1 MADKSFA
8 NSEYIFR
15 EGESAAYA
23 YVIKSGT
30 VEITKHSADGEQV
43 LAELVAPTI
52 FGEMALI
59 DGNPRSAGA
68 RAKENTVVTE
78 VTAES
83 FKTYLSKNPE
93 AAIRI
98 MKTISENL
106 RKSNQVVA
114 KYERTKDAAADN
126 VLPSTQNFTEKASTD
141 FEIDDTDAI
150 YEKGPSKP
158 LLTVVLTL
166 LTFFIG
172 SVIFASLSQVDTTIS
187 ARGEFMTATPN
198 VVVEASAS
206 SVVKSVEVNRGDKVV
221 KDQIIAYLDDTVVTV
236 NLKKNQEKI
245 DNIYQ
250 SLVGLHM
257 EQMLI
262 DNIEKFNSNL
272 KLDSFY
278 EAAIDKLNLQN
289 NSEKFYELYSVTLL
303 KKVLEYSEKIKSF
316 DAKLNT
322 ARNEYQ
328 SSKEL
333 LEISK
338 KQTEIKSEL
347 ARAKKELY
355 DRQVGT
361 LSDILTK
368 QTEIKAKQAAVQKD
382 LYEREIVSLSQYLT
396 SKDTLLNAQKS
407 EFNSKAS
414 TTKLELDYL
423 SAKDAVLNA
432 EKAQFNAKTSII
444 KLEAAITT
452 QTADKQAFI
461 ASWTS
466 KLNAEITAKNEEL
479 TQLKQEKIKLSR
491 LVDNIIVRSP
501 AEGIVLD
508 IPAVSRGG
516 IVSEGEAIVTLVQ
529 SNQPLFLEVDIDPN
543 KIPDMKLGL
552 KVSVK
557 LDAMPFQEFGGLDGE
572 LIYVSNDTFNQSL
585 AGDKGVF
592 YRGRVKTEGLEGTD
606 MPSDFILSQGMLAT
620 ADILVGQRPLIS
632 YFTYPIMNA
641 FEESFKEPE

>member
-114 KYERTKDAAADN
+114 KYERTEAAEN
-126 VLPSTQNFTEKASTD
+126 VSPLTQNFTEKASNE

-206 SVVKSVEVNRGDKVV
+206 SVVKSVEVSRGDKVV

-289 NSEKFYELYSVTLL
+289 NSAKFYELYSVTLL

-338 KQTEIKSEL
+338 KQTEIKTEL

-368 QTEIKAKQAAVQKD
+368 QTEIKARQAAVQKD

-396 SKDTLLNAQKS
+396 SRDTLLNAQKS

-432 EKAQFNAKTSII
+432 EKAQFNAKTSTI

-466 KLNAEITAKNEEL
+466 KLNAEITAKNEEV

>member
-114 KYERTKDAAADN
+114 KYERTEAAEN
-126 VLPSTQNFTEKASTD
+126 VSPLTQNFTEKASNE

-206 SVVKSVEVNRGDKVV
+206 SVVKSVEVSRGDKVV

-289 NSEKFYELYSVTLL
+289 NSAKFYELYSVTLL

-338 KQTEIKSEL
+338 KQTEIKTEL

-368 QTEIKAKQAAVQKD
+368 QTEIKARQAAVQKD

-396 SKDTLLNAQKS
+396 SRDTLLNAQKS

-423 SAKDAVLNA
+423 LAKDAVLNA
-432 EKAQFNAKTSII
+432 EKAQFNAKTSTI

-466 KLNAEITAKNEEL
+466 KLNAEITAKNEEV

>member
-1 MADKSFA
+1 MADKSFTDG
-8 NSEYIFR
+8 EYIFR

-30 VEITKHSADGEQV
+30 VEITKHSTDGEQV
-43 LAELVAPTI
+43 LAELAAPTL

-68 RAKENTVVTE
+68 RAKDNTVVTE
-78 VTAES
+78 VTAAS
-83 FKTYLSKNPE
+83 FKTYLAKNPD
-93 AAIRI
+93 AAVRI

-106 RKSNQVVA
+106 RKSNQLVA
-114 KYERTKDAAADN
+114 KYERTGDADGD
-126 VLPSTQNFTEKASTD
+126 PIPIQNFTEKASDD

-150 YEKGPSKP
+150 YEQGPSKP
-158 LLTVVLTL
+158 LLTITLTFL
-166 LTFFIG
+166 IFFIG

-187 ARGEFMTATPN
+187 ARGEFLTATPN
-198 VVVEASAS
+198 VIVEASAS
-206 SVVKSVEVNRGDKVV
+206 SVVKSVEVSRGDKVV
-221 KDQIIAYLDDTVVTV
+221 KGQIIAYLDDTVVSV
-236 NLKKNQEKI
+236 DLKKNQEKI

-257 EQMLI
+257 ELMLI
-262 DNIEKFNSNL
+262 DNIQKFNSNL

-278 EAAIDKLNLQN
+278 EAAITKLNLPN
-289 NSEKFYELYSVTLL
+289 NSEKFNDLYSVTLL

-322 ARNEYQ
+322 ARNEYE

-333 LEISK
+333 LDIAV
-338 KQTEIKSEL
+338 KQTDIKAQL

-355 DRQVGT
+355 DQQSGT
-361 LSDILTK
+361 LSEILTK
-368 QTEIKAKQAAVQKD
+368 QTEIQAKQTAVKKD
-382 LYEREIVSLSQYLT
+382 LMERGIVSLSQYLT

-407 EFNSKAS
+407 EFNSKTS

-423 SAKDAVLNA
+423 SARDALLNA
-432 EKAQFNAKTSII
+432 KKAQFNATTSIL
-444 KLEAAITT
+444 KLESAITT
-452 QTADKQAFI
+452 QSADKQAFI

-466 KLNAEITAKNEEL
+466 KLNSEITAKNEEL
-479 TQLKQEKIKLSR
+479 TQLTQEKIKLSR

-508 IPAVSRGG
+508 LPEVSRGG
-516 IVSEGEAIVTLVQ
+516 VVSEGEAIVTLVQ
-529 SNQPLFLEVDIDPN
+529 SNQPLFLEIDIDP
-543 KIPDMKLGL
+543 KEIPDMKIGM

-557 LDAMPFQEFGGLDGE
+557 LDAMPFQEFGGLEGE
-572 LIYVSNDTFNQSL
+572 LIYVSNDTFNESL
-585 AGDKGVF
+585 SGDKGVF
-592 YRGRVKTEGLEGTD
+592 YRGRVKTQGLEGSK

-620 ADILVGQRPLIS
+620 ADLMVGQRPLIS

>member
-1 MADKSFA
+1 MADKSFTDG
-8 NSEYIFR
+8 EYIFR

-30 VEITKHSADGEQV
+30 VEITKHSTDGEQV
-43 LAELVAPTI
+43 LAELAAPTL

-68 RAKENTVVTE
+68 RAKDNTVVTE
-78 VTAES
+78 VTAAS
-83 FKTYLSKNPE
+83 FKTYLAKNPD
-93 AAIRI
+93 AAVRI

-106 RKSNQVVA
+106 RKSNQLVA
-114 KYERTKDAAADN
+114 KYERTGDADGD
-126 VLPSTQNFTEKASTD
+126 PTPIQNFTEKASDD

-150 YEKGPSKP
+150 YEQGPSKP
-158 LLTVVLTL
+158 LLTITLTFL
-166 LTFFIG
+166 IFFIG

-187 ARGEFMTATPN
+187 ARGEFLTATPN
-198 VVVEASAS
+198 VIVEASAS
-206 SVVKSVEVNRGDKVV
+206 SVVKSVEVSRGDKVI
-221 KDQIIAYLDDTVVTV
+221 KGQIIAYLDDTVVSV
-236 NLKKNQEKI
+236 DLKKNQEKI

-257 EQMLI
+257 ELMLI
-262 DNIEKFNSNL
+262 DNIQKFNSNL

-278 EAAIDKLNLQN
+278 EAAINKLKLPN
-289 NSEKFYELYSVTLL
+289 NSEKFNELYSVTLL

-322 ARNEYQ
+322 ARNEYE

-333 LEISK
+333 LDIAV
-338 KQTEIKSEL
+338 KQTDIKAQL

-355 DRQVGT
+355 DRQSGT
-361 LSDILTK
+361 LSEILTK
-368 QTEIKAKQAAVQKD
+368 QTEIKAKQTAVQKD
-382 LYEREIVSLSQYLT
+382 LMERGIVSLSQYLT

-407 EFNSKAS
+407 EFNSKTS

-423 SAKDAVLNA
+423 SARDALLNA
-432 EKAQFNAKTSII
+432 KKAQFNATTSIL
-444 KLEAAITT
+444 KLESAITT

-466 KLNAEITAKNEEL
+466 KLNSEITAKNEEL
-479 TQLKQEKIKLSR
+479 TQLTQEKIKLSR

-508 IPAVSRGG
+508 LPEVSRGG
-516 IVSEGEAIVTLVQ
+516 VVSEGEAIVTLVQ
-529 SNQPLFLEVDIDPN
+529 SNQPLFLEIDIDP
-543 KIPDMKLGL
+543 KEIPDMKIGM

-557 LDAMPFQEFGGLDGE
+557 LDAMPFQEFGGLEGE
-572 LIYVSNDTFNQSL
+572 LIYVSNDTFNESL
-585 AGDKGVF
+585 SGDKGVF
-592 YRGRVKTEGLEGTD
+592 YRGRVKTQGLEGSK

-620 ADILVGQRPLIS
+620 ADLMVGQRPLIS

>member
-114 KYERTKDAAADN
+114 KYERTEAADN
-126 VLPSTQNFTEKASTD
+126 VSPLTQNFTEKASSE

-206 SVVKSVEVNRGDKVV
+206 SVVKSVEVSRGDKVV

-272 KLDSFY
+272 KLERFY

-338 KQTEIKSEL
+338 KQTEIKTEL

-368 QTEIKAKQAAVQKD
+368 QTEIKARQAAVQKD

-396 SKDTLLNAQKS
+396 SRDTFLNAQKS

-466 KLNAEITAKNEEL
+466 KLNAEITKKNEEL

>member
-1 MADKSFA
+1 MADKSFTDG
-8 NSEYIFR
+8 EYIFR

-30 VEITKHSADGEQV
+30 VEITKHSTDGEQV
-43 LAELVAPTI
+43 LAELAAPTL

-68 RAKENTVVTE
+68 RAKDNAVVTE
-78 VTAES
+78 VTAAS
-83 FKTYLSKNPE
+83 FQTYLAKNPD
-93 AAIRI
+93 AAVRI

-106 RKSNQVVA
+106 RKSNQLVA
-114 KYERTKDAAADN
+114 KYERSDVTDDGSK
-126 VLPSTQNFTEKASTD
+126 PIQNFTEKASND

-150 YEKGPSKP
+150 YEQGPSKP
-158 LLTVVLTL
+158 LLTITLTFL
-166 LTFFIG
+166 IFFIG

-187 ARGEFMTATPN
+187 ARGEFLTATPN
-198 VVVEASAS
+198 VIVEASAS
-206 SVVKSVEVNRGDKVV
+206 SVVKSVEVSRGDKVI
-221 KDQIIAYLDDTVVTV
+221 KGQIIAYLDDTVVSV
-236 NLKKNQEKI
+236 DLKKNQEKI

-257 EQMLI
+257 ELMLI
-262 DNIEKFNSNL
+262 DNIQKFNSNL

-278 EAAIDKLNLQN
+278 EAAITKLNLPN
-289 NSEKFYELYSVTLL
+289 NSEKFNDLYSVTLL

-322 ARNEYQ
+322 ARNEYE

-333 LEISK
+333 LDIAV
-338 KQTEIKSEL
+338 KQTDIKAQL

-355 DRQVGT
+355 DQQSGT
-361 LSDILTK
+361 LSEILTK
-368 QTEIKAKQAAVQKD
+368 QTEIQAKQTAVKKD
-382 LYEREIVSLSQYLT
+382 LMERGIVSLSQYLT

-407 EFNSKAS
+407 EFNSKTS

-423 SAKDAVLNA
+423 SARDALLNA
-432 EKAQFNAKTSII
+432 KKAQFNATTSIL
-444 KLEAAITT
+444 KLESAITT
-452 QTADKQAFI
+452 QSADKQAFI

-466 KLNAEITAKNEEL
+466 KLNSEITAKNEEL
-479 TQLKQEKIKLSR
+479 TQLTQEKIKLSR

-508 IPAVSRGG
+508 LPEVSRGG
-516 IVSEGEAIVTLVQ
+516 VVSEGEAIVTLVQ
-529 SNQPLFLEVDIDPN
+529 SNQPLFLEIDIDP
-543 KIPDMKLGL
+543 KEIPDMKIGM

-557 LDAMPFQEFGGLDGE
+557 LDAMPFQEFGGLEGE
-572 LIYVSNDTFNQSL
+572 LIYVSNDTFNESL
-585 AGDKGVF
+585 SGDKGVF
-592 YRGRVKTEGLEGTD
+592 YRGRVKTQGLEGSK

-620 ADILVGQRPLIS
+620 ADLMVGQRPLIS

>member
-1 MADKSFA
+1 MADKSFTDG
-8 NSEYIFR
+8 EYIFR

-23 YVIKSGT
+23 YVVKSGT

-43 LAELVAPTI
+43 LAELVAPTL

-78 VTAES
+78 VTANS
-83 FKTYLSKNPE
+83 FETYLSKNPE

-114 KYERTKDAAADN
+114 KYERTGAADN
-126 VLPSTQNFTEKASTD
+126 GSVPIQKFSEKASDD
-141 FEIDDTDAI
+141 FEVDDTDAI
-150 YEKGPSKP
+150 YEQGPSKP
-158 LLTVVLTL
+158 LLTITLTF

-187 ARGEFMTATPN
+187 ARGEFLTATPN
-198 VVVEASAS
+198 VIVEASAS
-206 SVVKSVEVNRGDKVV
+206 SVVKSVEVNRGDAVV
-221 KDQIIAYLDDTVVTV
+221 KGQIIAYLDDTVVSV
-236 NLKKNQEKI
+236 DLKKNQEKI

-257 EQMLI
+257 ELMLI
-262 DNIEKFNSNL
+262 DNIQKFNSDL

-278 EAAIDKLNLQN
+278 EATIKKLNLPN
-289 NSEKFYELYSVTLL
+289 NSAKFNELYSATLL
-303 KKVLEYSEKIKSF
+303 KKVMEYSEKIKSF
-316 DAKLNT
+316 DSKLNT
-322 ARNEYQ
+322 ARNEYE

-333 LEISK
+333 LDIAIA
-338 KQTEIKSEL
+338 QTEIKAKL
-347 ARAKKELY
+347 ATAKKELY
-355 DRQVGT
+355 DRQSGT
-361 LSDILTK
+361 LSEILTK
-368 QTEIKAKQAAVQKD
+368 QTEIKFKQTEVKKD
-382 LYEREIVSLSQYLT
+382 LMERGIVSLSEYLT
-396 SKDTLLNAQKS
+396 SQDTLLNAQKS
-407 EFNSKAS
+407 EFTSKTS

-423 SAKDAVLNA
+423 SAKDALLNA
-432 EKAQFNAKTSII
+432 EKAQFNAKTSIL
-444 KLEAAITT
+444 KLESAITT
-452 QTADKQAFI
+452 QNADKQAFI

-466 KLNAEITAKNEEL
+466 KLNGEITAKNEEL

-508 IPAVSRGG
+508 LPEVSRGG
-516 IVSEGEAIVTLVQ
+516 VVSEGEAIVTLVQ
-529 SNQPLFLEVDIDPN
+529 SNQPLFLEIDIDP
-543 KIPDMKLGL
+543 KEIPDMKVGM

-572 LIYVSNDTFNQSL
+572 LIYVSNDTFNESL
-585 AGDKGVF
+585 SGDKGVF
-592 YRGRVKTEGLEGTD
+592 YRGRVKTQGLEGSK

-620 ADILVGQRPLIS
+620 ADLMVGQRPLIS

-641 FEESFKEPE
+641 FENSFKEPE

>member
-1 MADKSFA
+1 MADKSFTDG
-8 NSEYIFR
+8 EYIFR

-30 VEITKHSADGEQV
+30 VEITKHSTDGEQV
-43 LAELVAPTI
+43 LAELAAPTL

-68 RAKENTVVTE
+68 RAKDNTVVTE
-78 VTAES
+78 VTAAS
-83 FKTYLSKNPE
+83 FKTYLAKNPD
-93 AAIRI
+93 AAVRI

-106 RKSNQVVA
+106 RKSNQLVA
-114 KYERTKDAAADN
+114 KYERTGDADGD
-126 VLPSTQNFTEKASTD
+126 LTPIQNFTEKASDD

-150 YEKGPSKP
+150 YEQGPSKP
-158 LLTVVLTL
+158 LLTITLTFL
-166 LTFFIG
+166 IFFIG

-187 ARGEFMTATPN
+187 ARGEFLTATPN
-198 VVVEASAS
+198 VIVEASAS
-206 SVVKSVEVNRGDKVV
+206 SVVKSVEVSRGDKVI
-221 KDQIIAYLDDTVVTV
+221 KGQIIAYLDDTVVSV
-236 NLKKNQEKI
+236 DLKKNQEKI

-257 EQMLI
+257 ELMLI
-262 DNIEKFNSNL
+262 DNIQKFNSNL

-278 EAAIDKLNLQN
+278 DAAITKLNLPN
-289 NSEKFYELYSVTLL
+289 NSEKFNDLYSVTLL

-322 ARNEYQ
+322 ARNEYE

-333 LEISK
+333 LDIAV
-338 KQTEIKSEL
+338 KQTDIKAQL

-355 DRQVGT
+355 DQQSGT
-361 LSDILTK
+361 LSEILTK
-368 QTEIKAKQAAVQKD
+368 QTEIQAKQTAVKKD
-382 LYEREIVSLSQYLT
+382 LMERGIVSLSQYLT

-407 EFNSKAS
+407 EFNSKTS

-423 SAKDAVLNA
+423 SARDALLNA
-432 EKAQFNAKTSII
+432 KKAQFNATTSIL
-444 KLEAAITT
+444 KLESAITT
-452 QTADKQAFI
+452 QSADKQAFI

-466 KLNAEITAKNEEL
+466 KLNSEITAKNEEL
-479 TQLKQEKIKLSR
+479 TQLTQEKIKLSR

-508 IPAVSRGG
+508 LPEVSRGG
-516 IVSEGEAIVTLVQ
+516 VVSEGEAIVTLVQ
-529 SNQPLFLEVDIDPN
+529 SNQPLFLEIDIDP
-543 KIPDMKLGL
+543 KEIPDMKIGM

-557 LDAMPFQEFGGLDGE
+557 LDAMPFQEFGGLEGE
-572 LIYVSNDTFNQSL
+572 LIYVSNDTFNESL
-585 AGDKGVF
+585 SGDKGVF
-592 YRGRVKTEGLEGTD
+592 YRGRVKIQGLEGSK

-620 ADILVGQRPLIS
+620 ADLMVGQRPLIS

>member
-1 MADKSFA
+1 MADKSFT
-8 NSEYIFR
+8 NGEYIFR

-30 VEITKHSADGEQV
+30 VEITKHSTVGEQV
-43 LAELVAPTI
+43 LAELAAPTI

-68 RAKENTVVTE
+68 RANADTVVTE
-78 VTAES
+78 VTAEA
-83 FKTYLSKNPE
+83 FVKYLKQNPN
-93 AAIRI
+93 AGIQI
-98 MKTISENL
+98 MKNISNNL
-106 RKSNQVVA
+106 RTSNQLVA
-114 KYERTKDAAADN
+114 KYERAGADDESSSPIQ
-126 VLPSTQNFTEKASTD
+126 VFTENASDD

-150 YEKGPSKP
+150 YDQGPSKP
-158 LLTVVLTL
+158 LLIIALTL

-172 SVIFASLSQVDTTIS
+172 SVVFASLSQVATTIS
-187 ARGEFMTATPN
+187 ARGEFLTATPN
-198 VVVEASAS
+198 VIVEASAS
-206 SVVKSVEVNRGDKVV
+206 SVVKSVEVRRGDAVV
-221 KDQIIAYLDDTVVTV
+221 KGQIIAYLDDTVVSV
-236 NLKKNQEKI
+236 NLKQNQEKI

-250 SLVGLHM
+250 SLVGLHI

-262 DNIEKFNSNL
+262 DDIQQFNSKLNL
-272 KLDSFY
+272 NSFY
-278 EAAIDKLNLQN
+278 EATIKKLNLE
-289 NSEKFYELYSVTLL
+289 NSSDIFNELYSVTLM

-316 DAKLNT
+316 NSKLDT
-322 ARNEYQ
+322 ARNEYE

-338 KQTEIKSEL
+338 KQTEIKAQL
-347 ARAKKELY
+347 ARAKKELF
-355 DRQVGT
+355 DRQSGT

-368 QTEIKAKQAAVQKD
+368 QTEIKVKQTAVQKD
-382 LYEREIVSLSQYLT
+382 LYERQVISLSQYLT
-396 SKDTLLNAQKS
+396 SKDTLLNAEKT
-407 EFNSKAS
+407 EFNSKTS
-414 TTKLELDYL
+414 TTKMELDYL
-423 SAKDAVLNA
+423 SAKDALLNA
-432 EKAQFNAKTSII
+432 EKTQFNARTAIL
-444 KLEAAITT
+444 KLESAITT

-466 KLNAEITAKNEEL
+466 KLTGDISAKNEEL

-491 LVDNIIVRSP
+491 LVDNIIVKSP

-508 IPAVSRGG
+508 IPAVARGG

-529 SNQPLFLEVDIDPN
+529 LNQPLFLEVDIDPK
-543 KIPDMKLGL
+543 KITDMKLGM

-572 LIYVSNDTFNQSL
+572 LIYVSNDTFNESVS
-585 AGDKGVF
+585 GDKGVF
-592 YRGRVKTEGLEGTD
+592 YRGRVKIESHKGSD

-620 ADILVGQRPLIS
+620 ADILVGKRSLIS
-632 YFTYPIMNA
+632 YFTYPILNA

>member
-83 FKTYLSKNPE
+83 FKTYLSNNPE

-114 KYERTKDAAADN
+114 KYERTEAADN
-126 VLPSTQNFTEKASTD
+126 GSPLAQNFTEKASND

-206 SVVKSVEVNRGDKVV
+206 SVVKSVEVSRGDKVV

-262 DNIEKFNSNL
+262 DNIDKFNSNL

-278 EAAIDKLNLQN
+278 QAAIDKLNLQN

-338 KQTEIKSEL
+338 KQTEIKAEL

-368 QTEIKAKQAAVQKD
+368 QTEIKARQAAVQKD

>member
-8 NSEYIFR
+8 DGEYIFR

-30 VEITKHSADGEQV
+30 VEITKHSTDGEQV
-43 LAELVAPTI
+43 LAELVAPTL

-68 RAKENTVVTE
+68 RAKDNTVVTE
-78 VTAES
+78 VTAKS
-83 FKTYLSKNPE
+83 FETYLSKNPE

-114 KYERTKDAAADN
+114 KYERKGAADDGSI
-126 VLPSTQNFTEKASTD
+126 PIQKFTEKASAD

-150 YEKGPSKP
+150 YEQGPSKP
-158 LLTVVLTL
+158 LLTITLTF

-187 ARGEFMTATPN
+187 ARGEFLTATPN
-198 VVVEASAS
+198 VIVEASAS

-221 KDQIIAYLDDTVVTV
+221 KDQIIAYLDDTVVSV
-236 NLKKNQEKI
+236 DLKKNQEKI

-257 EQMLI
+257 ELMLI
-262 DNIEKFNSNL
+262 DNIQKFNSDL

-278 EAAIDKLNLQN
+278 EATIKKLNLPN
-289 NSEKFYELYSVTLL
+289 NSAKFNQLYSATLL
-303 KKVLEYSEKIKSF
+303 KKVTEYSEKIKSF
-316 DAKLNT
+316 DSKLNT
-322 ARNEYQ
+322 ARNEYE

-333 LEISK
+333 LDIAIA
-338 KQTEIKSEL
+338 QTEIKAKL
-347 ARAKKELY
+347 ATAKKELY
-355 DRQVGT
+355 DRQSGT
-361 LSDILTK
+361 LSEILTK
-368 QTEIKAKQAAVQKD
+368 QTEIKFKQTEVKKD
-382 LYEREIVSLSQYLT
+382 LMERGIVSLSEYLT
-396 SKDTLLNAQKS
+396 SQDTLLNAQKS
-407 EFNSKAS
+407 EFNSKTS

-423 SAKDAVLNA
+423 SAKDALLNA
-432 EKAQFNAKTSII
+432 EKAQFNAKTSIL
-444 KLEAAITT
+444 KLESAITT
-452 QTADKQAFI
+452 QNADKQAFI

-466 KLNAEITAKNEEL
+466 KLNGEITAKNEEL

-508 IPAVSRGG
+508 LPEVSRGG
-516 IVSEGEAIVTLVQ
+516 VVSEGEAIVTLVQ
-529 SNQPLFLEVDIDPN
+529 SNQPLFLEIDIDP
-543 KIPDMKLGL
+543 KEIPDMKVGM

-572 LIYVSNDTFNQSL
+572 LIYVSNDTFNESL
-585 AGDKGVF
+585 SGDKGVF
-592 YRGRVKTEGLEGTD
+592 YRGRVKTQGLEGSK

-620 ADILVGQRPLIS
+620 ADLMVGQRPLIS

-641 FEESFKEPE
+641 FENSFKEPE

>member
-1 MADKSFA
+1 MADKSFTDG
-8 NSEYIFR
+8 EYIFR

-23 YVIKSGT
+23 YVVKSGT

-43 LAELVAPTI
+43 LAELVAPTL

-78 VTAES
+78 VTANS
-83 FKTYLSKNPE
+83 FETYLSKNPE
-93 AAIRI
+93 AAVRI

-114 KYERTKDAAADN
+114 KYERTGAADDGS
-126 VLPSTQNFTEKASTD
+126 VPIQKFSEKASDD

-150 YEKGPSKP
+150 YEQGPSKP
-158 LLTVVLTL
+158 LLTITLTF

-172 SVIFASLSQVDTTIS
+172 SVIFASLSEVDTTIS
-187 ARGEFMTATPN
+187 ARGEFLTATPN
-198 VVVEASAS
+198 VIVEASAS
-206 SVVKSVEVNRGDKVV
+206 SVVKSVEVSRGDNVV
-221 KDQIIAYLDDTVVTV
+221 KGQIIAYLDDTVVSV
-236 NLKKNQEKI
+236 DLKKNQEKI

-250 SLVGLHM
+250 SLVGLYM
-257 EQMLI
+257 ELMLI
-262 DNIEKFNSNL
+262 DNIQKFNSDL

-278 EAAIDKLNLQN
+278 EAVINKLNLPN
-289 NSEKFYELYSVTLL
+289 NSEKFNELYGVTLL
-303 KKVLEYSEKIKSF
+303 KKVMEYSEKIKSF
-316 DAKLNT
+316 DSKLGT
-322 ARNEYQ
+322 ARNEYE

-333 LEISK
+333 LDIAI
-338 KQTEIKSEL
+338 KQTEIKAQL
-347 ARAKKELY
+347 ARAKKELF
-355 DRQVGT
+355 DQQSGT
-361 LSDILTK
+361 LSEILTK
-368 QTEIKAKQAAVQKD
+368 QTEIQAKQTAVKKD
-382 LYEREIVSLSQYLT
+382 LMERGIVSLSQYLT

-407 EFNSKAS
+407 EFNSKTS

-423 SAKDAVLNA
+423 SAKDALLNA
-432 EKAQFNAKTSII
+432 EKAQFNAKTSIL
-444 KLEAAITT
+444 KLESAITT

-466 KLNAEITAKNEEL
+466 KLNSEITAKNEEL

-508 IPAVSRGG
+508 LPEVSRGG
-516 IVSEGEAIVTLVQ
+516 VVSEGEAIVTLVQ
-529 SNQPLFLEVDIDPN
+529 SNQPLFLEIDIDP
-543 KIPDMKLGL
+543 KEIPDMKVGM

-572 LIYVSNDTFNQSL
+572 LIYVSNDTFNESL
-585 AGDKGVF
+585 SGDKGVF
-592 YRGRVKTEGLEGTD
+592 YRGRVKTQGLEGSK

-620 ADILVGQRPLIS
+620 ADLMVGQRPLIS

-641 FEESFKEPE
+641 FEDSFKEPE

>member
-1 MADKSFA
+1 MADKTFA
-8 NSEYIFR
+8 DGEYIFR

-30 VEITKHSADGEQV
+30 VEITKHSTDGEQV
-43 LAELVAPTI
+43 LAELVAPTL

-78 VTAES
+78 VTAKS
-83 FKTYLSKNPE
+83 FETYLSKNPE

-114 KYERTKDAAADN
+114 KYERKGATNDAS
-126 VLPSTQNFTEKASTD
+126 LPIQKFTEKASAD

-150 YEKGPSKP
+150 YEQGPSKP
-158 LLTVVLTL
+158 LLTITLTF

-187 ARGEFMTATPN
+187 ARGEFLTATPN
-198 VVVEASAS
+198 VIVEASAS

-221 KDQIIAYLDDTVVTV
+221 KDQIIAYLDDTVVSV
-236 NLKKNQEKI
+236 DLKKNQEKI

-257 EQMLI
+257 ELMLI
-262 DNIEKFNSNL
+262 DNIQKFNSDL

-278 EAAIDKLNLQN
+278 EATIKKLNLPN
-289 NSEKFYELYSVTLL
+289 NSAKFNELYSATLL
-303 KKVLEYSEKIKSF
+303 KKVTEYSEKIKSF
-316 DAKLNT
+316 DSKLNT
-322 ARNEYQ
+322 ARNEYE

-333 LEISK
+333 LDIAIA
-338 KQTEIKSEL
+338 QTEIKAKL
-347 ARAKKELY
+347 ATAKKELY
-355 DRQVGT
+355 DRQSGT
-361 LSDILTK
+361 LSEILTK
-368 QTEIKAKQAAVQKD
+368 QTEIKFKQTEVKKD
-382 LYEREIVSLSQYLT
+382 LMERGIVSLSEYLT
-396 SKDTLLNAQKS
+396 SQDTLLNAQKS
-407 EFNSKAS
+407 EFTSKTS

-423 SAKDAVLNA
+423 SAKDALLNA
-432 EKAQFNAKTSII
+432 EKAQFNAKTSIL
-444 KLEAAITT
+444 KLESAITT
-452 QTADKQAFI
+452 QNADKQAFI

-466 KLNAEITAKNEEL
+466 KLNGEITAKNEEL
-479 TQLKQEKIKLSR
+479 IQLKQEKIKLSR

-508 IPAVSRGG
+508 LPEVSRGG
-516 IVSEGEAIVTLVQ
+516 VVSEGEAIVTLVQ
-529 SNQPLFLEVDIDPN
+529 SNQPLFLEIDIDP
-543 KIPDMKLGL
+543 KEIPDMKVGM

-572 LIYVSNDTFNQSL
+572 LIYVSNDTFNESL
-585 AGDKGVF
+585 SGDKGVF
-592 YRGRVKTEGLEGTD
+592 YRGRVKTQGLEGSK

-620 ADILVGQRPLIS
+620 ADLMVGQRPLIS

-641 FEESFKEPE
+641 FENSFKEPE

>member
-1 MADKSFA
+1 MADKSFTDG
-8 NSEYIFR
+8 EYIFR

-23 YVIKSGT
+23 YVVKSGT

-43 LAELVAPTI
+43 LAELVAPTL

-78 VTAES
+78 VTANS
-83 FKTYLSKNPE
+83 FETYLSKNPE
-93 AAIRI
+93 AAVRI

-114 KYERTKDAAADN
+114 KYERTGAADN
-126 VLPSTQNFTEKASTD
+126 GSVAIQKFSEKASDD
-141 FEIDDTDAI
+141 FEVDDTDAI
-150 YEKGPSKP
+150 YEQGPSKP
-158 LLTVVLTL
+158 LLTITLTF

-187 ARGEFMTATPN
+187 ARGEFLTATPN
-198 VVVEASAS
+198 VIVEASAS
-206 SVVKSVEVNRGDKVV
+206 SVVKSVEVNRGDAVV
-221 KDQIIAYLDDTVVTV
+221 KGQIIAYLDDTVVSV
-236 NLKKNQEKI
+236 DLKKNQEKI

-257 EQMLI
+257 ELMLI
-262 DNIEKFNSNL
+262 DNIQKFNSDL

-278 EAAIDKLNLQN
+278 EAAINKLNLPN
-289 NSEKFYELYSVTLL
+289 NSAKFNELYSATLL
-303 KKVLEYSEKIKSF
+303 KKVMEYSEKIKSF
-316 DAKLNT
+316 DSKLNT
-322 ARNEYQ
+322 ARNEYE

-333 LEISK
+333 LDIAIA
-338 KQTEIKSEL
+338 QTEIKAKL
-347 ARAKKELY
+347 ATAKKELY
-355 DRQVGT
+355 DRQSGT
-361 LSDILTK
+361 LSEILTK
-368 QTEIKAKQAAVQKD
+368 QTEIKFKQTEVKKD
-382 LYEREIVSLSQYLT
+382 LMERGIVSLSEYLT
-396 SKDTLLNAQKS
+396 SQDTLLNAQKS
-407 EFNSKAS
+407 EFTSKTS

-423 SAKDAVLNA
+423 SAKDALLNA
-432 EKAQFNAKTSII
+432 EKAQFNAKTSIL
-444 KLEAAITT
+444 KLESAITT
-452 QTADKQAFI
+452 QNADKQAFI

-466 KLNAEITAKNEEL
+466 KLNGEITAKNEEL

-508 IPAVSRGG
+508 LPEVSRGG
-516 IVSEGEAIVTLVQ
+516 VVSEGEAIVTLVQ
-529 SNQPLFLEVDIDPN
+529 SNQPLFLEIDIDP
-543 KIPDMKLGL
+543 KEIPDMKVGM

-572 LIYVSNDTFNQSL
+572 LIYVSNDTFNESL
-585 AGDKGVF
+585 SGDKGVF
-592 YRGRVKTEGLEGTD
+592 YRGRVKTQGLEGSK

-620 ADILVGQRPLIS
+620 ADLMVGQRPLIS

-641 FEESFKEPE
+641 FENSFKEPE

>member
-1 MADKSFA
+1 MADKSFTDG
-8 NSEYIFR
+8 EYIFR

-30 VEITKHSADGEQV
+30 VEITKHSTDGEQV
-43 LAELVAPTI
+43 LAELAAPTL

-68 RAKENTVVTE
+68 RAKDNTVVTE
-78 VTAES
+78 VTAAS
-83 FKTYLSKNPE
+83 FKTYLAKNPD
-93 AAIRI
+93 AAVRI

-106 RKSNQVVA
+106 RKSNQLVA
-114 KYERTKDAAADN
+114 KYERTGDADGD
-126 VLPSTQNFTEKASTD
+126 PTPIQNFTEKASDD

-150 YEKGPSKP
+150 YEQGPSKP
-158 LLTVVLTL
+158 LLTITLTFL
-166 LTFFIG
+166 IFFIG

-187 ARGEFMTATPN
+187 ARGEFLTATPN
-198 VVVEASAS
+198 VIVEASAS
-206 SVVKSVEVNRGDKVV
+206 SVVKSVEVSRGDKVV
-221 KDQIIAYLDDTVVTV
+221 KGQIIAYLDDTVVSV
-236 NLKKNQEKI
+236 DLKKNQEKI

-257 EQMLI
+257 ELMLI
-262 DNIEKFNSNL
+262 DNIQKFSSNL
-272 KLDSFY
+272 KLDNFY
-278 EAAIDKLNLQN
+278 EAAITKLNLPN
-289 NSEKFYELYSVTLL
+289 NSEKFNDLYSVTLL

-322 ARNEYQ
+322 ARNEYE

-333 LEISK
+333 LDIAV
-338 KQTEIKSEL
+338 KQTDIKAQL

-355 DRQVGT
+355 DQQSGT
-361 LSDILTK
+361 LSEILTK
-368 QTEIKAKQAAVQKD
+368 QTEIQAKQTAVKKD
-382 LYEREIVSLSQYLT
+382 LMERGIVSLSQYLT

-407 EFNSKAS
+407 EFNSKTS

-423 SAKDAVLNA
+423 SARDALLNA
-432 EKAQFNAKTSII
+432 KKAQFNATTSIL
-444 KLEAAITT
+444 KLESAITT
-452 QTADKQAFI
+452 QSADKQAFI

-466 KLNAEITAKNEEL
+466 KLNSEITAKNEEL
-479 TQLKQEKIKLSR
+479 TQLTQEKIKLSR

-508 IPAVSRGG
+508 LPEVSRGG
-516 IVSEGEAIVTLVQ
+516 VVSEGEAIVTLVQ
-529 SNQPLFLEVDIDPN
+529 SNQPLFLEIDIDP
-543 KIPDMKLGL
+543 KEIPDMKIGM

-557 LDAMPFQEFGGLDGE
+557 LDAMPFQEFGGLEGE
-572 LIYVSNDTFNQSL
+572 LIYVSNDTFNESL
-585 AGDKGVF
+585 SGDKGVF
-592 YRGRVKTEGLEGTD
+592 YRGRVKTQGLEGSK

-620 ADILVGQRPLIS
+620 ADLMVGQRPLIS

>member
-1 MADKSFA
+1 MADKSFTDG
-8 NSEYIFR
+8 EYIFR

-23 YVIKSGT
+23 YVVKSGT

-43 LAELVAPTI
+43 LAELVAPTL

-78 VTAES
+78 VTANS
-83 FKTYLSKNPE
+83 FETYLSKNPE
-93 AAIRI
+93 AAVRI

-114 KYERTKDAAADN
+114 KYERTGAADN
-126 VLPSTQNFTEKASTD
+126 GSVAIQKFSEKASDD
-141 FEIDDTDAI
+141 FEVDDTDAI
-150 YEKGPSKP
+150 YEQGPSKP
-158 LLTVVLTL
+158 LLTITLTF

-187 ARGEFMTATPN
+187 ARGEFLTATPN
-198 VVVEASAS
+198 VIVEASAS
-206 SVVKSVEVNRGDKVV
+206 SVVKSVEVNRGDAVV
-221 KDQIIAYLDDTVVTV
+221 KGQIIAYLDDTVVSV
-236 NLKKNQEKI
+236 DLKKNQEKI

-257 EQMLI
+257 ELMLI
-262 DNIEKFNSNL
+262 DNIQKFNSDL

-278 EAAIDKLNLQN
+278 EATIKKLNLPN
-289 NSEKFYELYSVTLL
+289 NSAKFNELYSATLL
-303 KKVLEYSEKIKSF
+303 KKVMEYSEKIKSF
-316 DAKLNT
+316 DSKLNT
-322 ARNEYQ
+322 ARNEYE

-333 LEISK
+333 LDIAIA
-338 KQTEIKSEL
+338 QTEIKAKL
-347 ARAKKELY
+347 ATAKKELY
-355 DRQVGT
+355 DRQSGT
-361 LSDILTK
+361 LSEILTK
-368 QTEIKAKQAAVQKD
+368 QTEIKFKQTEVKKD
-382 LYEREIVSLSQYLT
+382 LMERGIVSLSEYLT
-396 SKDTLLNAQKS
+396 SQDTLLNAQKS
-407 EFNSKAS
+407 EFTSKTS

-423 SAKDAVLNA
+423 SAKDALLNA
-432 EKAQFNAKTSII
+432 EKAQFNAKTSIL
-444 KLEAAITT
+444 KLESAITT
-452 QTADKQAFI
+452 QNADKQAFI

-466 KLNAEITAKNEEL
+466 KLNGEITAKNEEL

-508 IPAVSRGG
+508 LPEVSRGG
-516 IVSEGEAIVTLVQ
+516 VVSEGEAIVTLVQ
-529 SNQPLFLEVDIDPN
+529 SNQPLFLEIDIDP
-543 KIPDMKLGL
+543 KEIPDMKVGM

-572 LIYVSNDTFNQSL
+572 LIYVSNDTFNESL
-585 AGDKGVF
+585 SGDKGVF
-592 YRGRVKTEGLEGTD
+592 YRGRVKTQGLEGSK

-620 ADILVGQRPLIS
+620 ADLMVGQRPLIS

-641 FEESFKEPE
+641 FENSFKEPE

>member
-114 KYERTKDAAADN
+114 KYERTEAADN
-126 VLPSTQNFTEKASTD
+126 VSPLTQNFAEKASNE

-206 SVVKSVEVNRGDKVV
+206 SVVKSVEVSRGDKVV

-262 DNIEKFNSNL
+262 DNIEKFNPNL

-338 KQTEIKSEL
+338 KQTEIKTEL

-368 QTEIKAKQAAVQKD
+368 QTEIKARQAAVQKD

-396 SKDTLLNAQKS
+396 SRDTFLNAQKS

-452 QTADKQAFI
+452 QTAEKQAFI

-466 KLNAEITAKNEEL
+466 KLNAEITKKNEEL

-592 YRGRVKTEGLEGTD
+592 YRGRIKTEGLEGTD

>member
-1 MADKSFA
+1 MADKSFTDG
-8 NSEYIFR
+8 EYIFR

-23 YVIKSGT
+23 YVIKSGA
-30 VEITKHSADGEQV
+30 VEITKHSTNGEQV
-43 LAELVAPTI
+43 LAELTAPTI

-68 RAKENTVVTE
+68 RANTNTVVTE
-78 VTAES
+78 VTAEA
-83 FKTYLSKNPE
+83 FVKYLKQNPD
-93 AAIRI
+93 AAVRI
-98 MKTISENL
+98 MKNISQNL
-106 RKSNQVVA
+106 RTSNQLVA
-114 KYERTKDAAADN
+114 KYERVGAVEEGSAPIQ
-126 VLPSTQNFTEKASTD
+126 VFRESASHD

-150 YEKGPSKP
+150 YEQGPSKP
-158 LLTVVLTL
+158 ILIIALTL

-172 SVIFASLSQVDTTIS
+172 SVVFASLSQVDTTIS
-187 ARGEFMTATPN
+187 ARGEFLTATPN
-198 VVVEASAS
+198 VIVEASAS
-206 SVVKSVEVNRGDKVV
+206 SVVKSVEVERGDTVV
-221 KDQIIAYLDDTVVTV
+221 KGQIIAYLDDTVVSV
-236 NLKKNQEKI
+236 NLKQNQEKI

-257 EQMLI
+257 EQMLN
-262 DNIEKFNSNL
+262 DNIQQFNTSL

-278 EAAIDKLNLQN
+278 EATIKKLNLQN
-289 NSEKFYELYSVTLL
+289 NSEKFNKLYSATLM

-316 DAKLNT
+316 DSKLDT
-322 ARNEYQ
+322 ARNEYE

-338 KQTEIKSEL
+338 KQTEIKAQL

-355 DRQVGT
+355 DLQTAT
-361 LSDILTK
+361 LSDILIE
-368 QTEIKAKQAAVQKD
+368 QTEIKAKQTAVQKD
-382 LYEREIVSLSQYLT
+382 LYERQIVSLSQYLS
-396 SKDTLLNAQKS
+396 SKDALLNAEKS
-407 EFNSKAS
+407 QFNSRTS

-423 SAKDAVLNA
+423 SAKDALLNA
-432 EKAQFNAKTSII
+432 EKSQFNAKTAIS
-444 KLEAAITT
+444 KLESVITT

-461 ASWTS
+461 ASWAS
-466 KLNAEITAKNEEL
+466 KLTSDITAKNEEL
-479 TQLKQEKIKLSR
+479 MQLEQEKIKLSR
-491 LVDNIIVRSP
+491 LVDNIIVKSP

-508 IPAVSRGG
+508 IPAVASGG
-516 IVSEGEAIVTLVQ
+516 IVSEGEPIVTLVQ
-529 SNQPLFLEVDIDPN
+529 SNQPLFLEVDIDPK
-543 KIPDMKLGL
+543 KINDMKLGM

-572 LIYVSNDTFNQSL
+572 LIYVSNDTFNESL
-585 AGDKGVF
+585 SGDKGVF
-592 YRGRVKTEGLEGTD
+592 YRGRVKTQSLKRSD

>member
-23 YVIKSGT
+23 YIIKSGT
-30 VEITKHSADGEQV
+30 IEITKHSADGEQV
-43 LAELVAPTI
+43 LAELAAPTI

-78 VTAES
+78 VTADT

-93 AAIRI
+93 AAVRI

-106 RKSNQVVA
+106 RKSNQIVA
-114 KYERTKDAAADN
+114 KYERTDAASDGSI
-126 VLPSTQNFTEKASTD
+126 PIQNFTEKASDD

-150 YEKGPSKP
+150 YERGPSKP
-158 LLTVVLTL
+158 LLTIVLTML
-166 LTFFIG
+166 IFFIG

-187 ARGEFMTATPN
+187 ARGEFLTATPN
-198 VVVEASAS
+198 VIVEASAS
-206 SVVKSVEVNRGDKVV
+206 SVVKSVEVKRGDAVI

-262 DNIEKFNSNL
+262 DNIQKFNSNL

-278 EAAIDKLNLQN
+278 EAAIKKLDLQN
-289 NSEKFYELYSVTLL
+289 NSEKFNELYSVTLL

-322 ARNEYQ
+322 AQNEYE

-333 LEISK
+333 LAISQ
-338 KQTEIKSEL
+338 KQTEIKAEL

-355 DRQVGT
+355 DRQLGT

-368 QTEIKAKQAAVQKD
+368 QTEIKSKQAAVQKD
-382 LYEREIVSLSQYLT
+382 LYDREIVSLSQYLT

-466 KLNAEITAKNEEL
+466 KLNAEITSKNEEL
-479 TQLKQEKIKLSR
+479 TQLQQEKIKLSR

-552 KVSVK
+552 KVSIK

-592 YRGRVKTEGLEGTD
+592 YRGRVKTEGLDGTD

>member
-1 MADKSFA
+1 MADKSFTDG
-8 NSEYIFR
+8 EYIFR

-30 VEITKHSADGEQV
+30 VEITKHSTDGEQV
-43 LAELVAPTI
+43 LAELAAPTL

-68 RAKENTVVTE
+68 RAKDNTVVTE
-78 VTAES
+78 VTAAS
-83 FKTYLSKNPE
+83 FKTYLAKNPD
-93 AAIRI
+93 AAVRI

-106 RKSNQVVA
+106 RKSNQLVA
-114 KYERTKDAAADN
+114 KYERTGDADGD
-126 VLPSTQNFTEKASTD
+126 PTPIQNFTEKASDD

-150 YEKGPSKP
+150 YEQGPSKP
-158 LLTVVLTL
+158 LLTITLTFL
-166 LTFFIG
+166 IFFIG

-187 ARGEFMTATPN
+187 ARGEFLTATPN
-198 VVVEASAS
+198 VIVEASAS
-206 SVVKSVEVNRGDKVV
+206 SVVKSVEVSRGDKVV
-221 KDQIIAYLDDTVVTV
+221 KGQIIAYLDDTVVSV
-236 NLKKNQEKI
+236 DLKKNQEKI

-257 EQMLI
+257 ELMLI
-262 DNIEKFNSNL
+262 DNIQKFNSNL

-278 EAAIDKLNLQN
+278 EAAITKLNLPN
-289 NSEKFYELYSVTLL
+289 NSEKFNDLYSVTLL

-322 ARNEYQ
+322 ARNEYE

-333 LEISK
+333 LDIAV
-338 KQTEIKSEL
+338 KQTDIKAQL

-355 DRQVGT
+355 DQQSGT
-361 LSDILTK
+361 LSEILTK
-368 QTEIKAKQAAVQKD
+368 QTEIQAKQTAVKKD
-382 LYEREIVSLSQYLT
+382 LMERGIVSLSQYLT

-407 EFNSKAS
+407 EFNSKTS

-423 SAKDAVLNA
+423 SARDALLNA
-432 EKAQFNAKTSII
+432 KKAQFNATTSIL
-444 KLEAAITT
+444 KLESAITT

-466 KLNAEITAKNEEL
+466 KLNSEITAKNEEL
-479 TQLKQEKIKLSR
+479 TQLTQEKIKLSR

-508 IPAVSRGG
+508 LPEVSRGG
-516 IVSEGEAIVTLVQ
+516 VVSEGEAIVTLVQ
-529 SNQPLFLEVDIDPN
+529 SNQPLFLEIDIDP
-543 KIPDMKLGL
+543 KEIPDMKIGM

-557 LDAMPFQEFGGLDGE
+557 LDAMPFQEFGGLEGE
-572 LIYVSNDTFNQSL
+572 LIYVSNDTFNESL
-585 AGDKGVF
+585 SGDKGVF
-592 YRGRVKTEGLEGTD
+592 YRGRVKTQGLEGSK

-620 ADILVGQRPLIS
+620 ADLMVGQRPLIS

>member
-1 MADKSFA
+1 MADKSFTDG
-8 NSEYIFR
+8 EYIFR

-23 YVIKSGT
+23 YVVKSGT

-43 LAELVAPTI
+43 LAELVAPTL

-78 VTAES
+78 VTANS
-83 FKTYLSKNPE
+83 FETYLSKNPE
-93 AAIRI
+93 AAVRI

-114 KYERTKDAAADN
+114 KYERTGAADN
-126 VLPSTQNFTEKASTD
+126 GSVAIQKFSEKASDD
-141 FEIDDTDAI
+141 FEVDDTDAI
-150 YEKGPSKP
+150 YEQGPSKP
-158 LLTVVLTL
+158 LLTITLTF

-187 ARGEFMTATPN
+187 ARGEFLTATPN
-198 VVVEASAS
+198 VIVEASAS
-206 SVVKSVEVNRGDKVV
+206 SVVKSVEVSRGDAVV
-221 KDQIIAYLDDTVVTV
+221 KGQIIAYLDDTVVSV
-236 NLKKNQEKI
+236 DLKKNQEKI

-257 EQMLI
+257 ELMLI
-262 DNIEKFNSNL
+262 DNIQKFNSDL
-272 KLDSFY
+272 KLGSFY
-278 EAAIDKLNLQN
+278 EAAINKLNLPN
-289 NSEKFYELYSVTLL
+289 NSAKFNELYSTTLL
-303 KKVLEYSEKIKSF
+303 KKVMEYSEKIKSF
-316 DAKLNT
+316 DSKLNT
-322 ARNEYQ
+322 ARNEYE

-333 LEISK
+333 LDIAIA
-338 KQTEIKSEL
+338 QTEIKAKL
-347 ARAKKELY
+347 ATAKKELY
-355 DRQVGT
+355 DRQSGT
-361 LSDILTK
+361 LSEILTK
-368 QTEIKAKQAAVQKD
+368 QTEIKFKQTEVKKD
-382 LYEREIVSLSQYLT
+382 LMERGIVSLSEYLT
-396 SKDTLLNAQKS
+396 SQDTLLNAQKS
-407 EFNSKAS
+407 EFTSKTS

-423 SAKDAVLNA
+423 SAKDALLNA
-432 EKAQFNAKTSII
+432 EKAQFNAKTSIL
-444 KLEAAITT
+444 KLESAITT
-452 QTADKQAFI
+452 QNADKQAFI

-466 KLNAEITAKNEEL
+466 KLNGEITAKNEEL

-508 IPAVSRGG
+508 LPEVSRGG
-516 IVSEGEAIVTLVQ
+516 VVSEGEAIVTLVQ
-529 SNQPLFLEVDIDPN
+529 SNQPLFLEIDIDP
-543 KIPDMKLGL
+543 KEIPDMKVGM

-572 LIYVSNDTFNQSL
+572 LIYVSNDTFNESL
-585 AGDKGVF
+585 SGDKGVF
-592 YRGRVKTEGLEGTD
+592 YRGRVKTQGLEGSK

-620 ADILVGQRPLIS
+620 ADLMVGQRPLIS

-641 FEESFKEPE
+641 FENSFKEPE